1 GHLMILLV
9 LVNLMQFGCAPPF
22 FYFCTMPCLTPK
34 WKAFHYPSSCC
45 SCLLPR
51 VLCWI

>member
-1 GHLMILLV
+1 TFNYSSGTH
-9 LVNLMQFGCAPPF
+9 QCAPPF

-34 WKAFHYPSSCC
+34 WKAFHYLSWCC

-51 VLCWI
+51 ALCWI